1 MLFFTLPRPPRVK
14 TMNMLTPQKVLVT
27 SGFSLSGHREND
39 RGSVTVTEDAVLTTV
54 ARDNLC
60 KHLNAKLL

>member
-1 MLFFTLPRPPRVK
+1 
-14 TMNMLTPQKVLVT
+14 MNMLTPQKVLVT